1 MERNISCFGA
11 CICLLLIGCVFLA
24 GCTDRTSSPTVPA
37 TPAVVATTPAPTTP
51 GQVTA
56 AATPVTTAAA
66 TGLSTYKNAQYG
78 ISLNYPSTWD
88 VQEPD
93 SLALRDYGR
102 STINVVNFYSPGKDT
117 YAVFSVDIDPYS
129 ATDLEYY
136 YNHAVLALQSYYPH
150 WTMTKHN
157 PQMVVSD
164 NKAYRI
170 DYKVEHEDSI
180 KYDYAYQVYTIA
192 DKSPYIFTYQVQNIS
207 PSDDTYNEYLD
218 ESQDMVK
225 STTLTPV
232 SLTGKTR

>member
-1 MERNISCFGA
+1 MDKKCFFPGSCILILVC
-11 CICLLLIGCVFLA
+11 CIFLS
-24 GCTDRTSSPTVPA
+24 GCTGSTASETTPTATA
-37 TPAVVATTPAPTTP
+37 TPVPIQTTIVA
-51 GQVTA
+51 TA
-56 AATPVTTAAA
+56 AATPVATVTT
-66 TGLSTYKNAQYG
+66 TGLKTYKNAEYG
-78 ISLNYPSTWD
+78 IALSYPGDWE

-102 STINVVNFYSPGKDT
+102 STINIVNFYSPGKDT
-117 YAVFSVDIDPYS
+117 YAVFSVDIDPTS
-129 ATDLEYY
+129 TSDLESY

-157 PQMVVSD
+157 PQLVVSE

-192 DKSPYIFTYQVQNIS
+192 DKTPYIFTYQVQNI
-207 PSDDTYNEYLD
+207 PPTDETYNEYLD

-225 STTLTPV
+225 SVIITPV
-232 SLTGKTR
+232 SLTGKSR